1 MQRDL
6 ILFIACALAIGAPTL
21 CSQDMIGVA
30 WDGSAYHIDSAAGTT
45 TPLGN
50 TGYASLNSMARDPF
64 TGILY
69 AAAGS
74 QLISIDPATGAGT
87 PATTLTASSIR
98 GMTFSPTGI
107 LYIIEDSTY
116 DRLWSY
122 NPSTTLETNIGNTN
136 HSGLQALACSLSGTL
151 FAYDVAPNT
160 SSTGAGLVT
169 VDPLT
174 AASTDVNP
182 AISSTTLQSIQA
194 LCLSPEGVLYGG
206 GYFYSFPGPSYFE
219 LYTID
224 SVSGALTLV
233 GSSGGTEDIRGLE
246 FLPLRLRIR
255 GMGAP
260 GSYVVGIDLI
270 FGTPGLSYATVI
282 TTNPGNY
289 PNGAIL
295 GIDPTWIELFVQL
308 SYPYPPFNGILD
320 GTGCA
325 LFSLPLAG
333 PVGVT
338 VYGVSVEHSGGL
350 ILGWTPPTS
359 ATI

>member
-1 MQRDL
+1 MRRDL
-6 ILFIACALAIGAPTL
+6 IISIACTLAIAASTAPA
-21 CSQDMIGVA
+21 QDMIGVA
-30 WDGSAYHIDSAAGTT
+30 WDGSVYHLDSAAATT
-45 TPLGN
+45 VPLGN
-50 TGYASLNSMARDPF
+50 AGYASLNSMARDPL

-69 AAAGS
+69 VASGS
-74 QLISIDPATGAGT
+74 QLIAIDPLTGVGT
-87 PATTLTASSIR
+87 LATTLIATNIR
-98 GMTFSPTGI
+98 AMAFSPTGI

-122 NPSTTLETNIGNTN
+122 NISTLVETNIGLTN
-136 HSGLQALACSLSGTL
+136 HSGLQALAVSLTGTL
-151 FAYDVAPNT
+151 FAYDVAPYA
-160 SSTGAGLVT
+160 SMPGAGLVT
-169 VDPLT
+169 IDQLT
-174 AASTDVNP
+174 GVSTDVNP
-182 AISSTTLQSIQA
+182 AISSTPPQSIQGM
-194 LCLSPEGVLYGG
+194 CLSPEGILYGG
-206 GYFYSFPGPSYFE
+206 GYTYTFPGPSFFD

-224 SVSGALTLV
+224 AVSGALTLV
-233 GSSGGTEDIRGLE
+233 GSSGGTEDIRGIE
-246 FLPLRLRIR
+246 FLPRRLRIR
-255 GMGAP
+255 GSGAP
-260 GSYVVGIDLI
+260 GSYVVGIDVI

-282 TTNPGNY
+282 TTNAGNY

-295 GIDPTWIELFVQL
+295 GIDPTYIELVVQL
-308 SYPYPPFNGILD
+308 SYPYPPFNGVLD